1 MNTFRT
7 RFAFLLLGGVLAT
20 QLQAQPLSEPLPAQY
35 QQLAQN
41 TPITNTP
48 PVNNPIRRIN
58 PNSRQGTGASVPGAS
73 GPGIAP
79 AVQPKGIDSGKIGNG
94 YPRNPPVPPTIKPT
108 APSLQPRDKP

>member
-7 RFAFLLLGGVLAT
+7 SFAFLLLGGVLAT

-58 PNSRQGTGASVPGAS
+58 PNSRQGTGASVPGQVAR
-73 GPGIAP
+73 
-79 AVQPKGIDSGKIGNG
+79 VLRLRCN
-94 YPRNPPVPPTIKPT
+94 PRALIT
-108 APSLQPRDKP
+108 AK

>member
-7 RFAFLLLGGVLAT
+7 SFAFLLLGGVLAT

-73 GPGIAP
+73 G
-79 AVQPKGIDSGKIGNG
+79 QGIDNGKIGNG